1 MRRHAAFATDTT
13 GPKLRFS
20 MNSVP
25 VHPAL
30 ASAHAPGTAR
40 QVPVM
45 GPRLFADQPALRR
58 RLDAIVAHLRAGG
71 KRVAPYNLTDHD
83 DDLIAVCL
91 AMDNFMDCQGMSIPC
106 TDAGAATGAAA

>member
-1 MRRHAAFATDTT
+1 M
-13 GPKLRFS
+13 RFS
-20 MNSVP
+20 LHPSFSLRPMTSAP
-25 VHPAL
+25 VHP
-30 ASAHAPGTAR
+30 APGTAR

-71 KRVAPYNLTDHD
+71 RRVAPYNLTDHD

-91 AMDNFMDCQGMSIPC
+91 AMDNLMDCQGIDIPI